1 MLTVLLYFLLGLGI
15 GALAALVV
23 HIGKIVMSALAKRIK
38 QMHGKFVLYMK
49 VKKFEAIMKKEV
61 GQAETSKLEDLF
73 AADGIAEDDIMEIQ
87 HDGENFNLKKS
98 DFCILD
104 SDEGIEENFSRKL
117 DTHNFLNVAVA
128 G

>member
-1 MLTVLLYFLLGLGI
+1 MLTVLLWFLLGLGI

-23 HIGKIVMSALAKRIK
+23 YIGKIIMSALAARIK
-38 QMHGKFVLYMK
+38 QMHGKFVLWMK
-49 VKKFEAIMKKEV
+49 VKKFEAIMRQEI
-61 GQAETSKLEDLF
+61 GQAEVNKLEDLF

-104 SDEGIEENFSRKL
+104 SGEGIEENFSSKL
-117 DTHNFLNVAVA
+117 DTHNFLNVAVS